1 MSMENV
7 GKRSREEFERDNFD
21 PYQDDKRPRK
31 DPADELVANV
41 CGDIQALDP
50 RNIEDVAYISNPIV
64 VEFEKIDKLRV
75 SFLNTIYAM
84 IIEQPSK
91 INVIGELV
99 LICNAKNFVV
109 GKYVIEFI
117 HAKAQTLLKKLN
129 PEFIAPKG
137 NNLLD
142 EFSGI
147 FNNIKSILKFFAVLL
162 PMIEN
167 YSIINLFNQFLN
179 LAIDLQNHDENN
191 LNGTAQQIYYNCL
204 ISIPYLLCND
214 NSPELLEKINQLV
227 ELAENFK
234 IIPKNQDNI
243 LTPFQNKS
251 NIKTSIS
258 NMKLVDLILPAIK
271 SIQGEDKLWKGLN
284 NSLFSGRN
292 ELLTPIIEEALANN
306 SLSKQLVKYPLPQF
320 SIVDISVLSKY
331 TPQGLIDE
339 LWCKNS
345 RFVFQIYNTTT
356 EFETVPKIESYQ
368 GLFFQDLICDIITNL
383 SFNKQEAGTLVYNL
397 DLAFNKDLAPVNTS
411 IDQLTLIHQDNL
423 SGENSPPLSTWKTED
438 LAVENIINMMF
449 QLPRSLHREIYY
461 FSVLTVICQQ
471 SPANIA
477 PVFGRAI
484 RYLYSNL
491 ETLDFELRARFADW
505 MSIQLSNFE
514 FSWKWDEW
522 VADSQKYANIVYHP
536 KRNFVRNLI
545 AKEIRLSNKK
555 RIKESFIALDPETSD
570 IIPLDEF
577 FQYLDISLYNEKDYL
592 INYDIELYGNVETT
606 KEILE
611 KIHLEKKISLESK
624 HVVSTQD
631 EMIFLFSSRE
641 LPMHELS
648 TTAYELIVANWKP
661 NNDFEELYKNVLLQV
676 EENHQDINGERFLI
690 NLIFQSYAYVGSR
703 SIYSVVSLLSRD
715 INKLKYLSGQNITYE
730 DEEPK
735 FTEQELTSEQ
745 IKQKQRW
752 IIEAIIRI
760 WFHQPQIIFLILE
773 YLVEY
778 DIIQESNVI
787 ETYLNIDHNLVIGNL
802 SCSDS
807 LIRLLSHT
815 ENKLMVLQV
824 LQLATNNLNEVSKR
838 LNVDDNEPVEI
849 LENFSSDADVES
861 TVNLQW
867 LFYEYKGLIQSYYR
881 RFIRN
886 QPIDYQQDVE
896 EILKTIENTP
906 TNQEVLSWLL

>member
-1 MSMENV
+1 MDN
-7 GKRSREEFERDNFD
+7 KRSRDDFERDNSQ
-21 PYQDDKRPRK
+21 PYQDDKRQRK

-91 INVIGELV
+91 INVIGDLV

-109 GKYVIEFI
+109 GKYVVEFI
-117 HAKAQTLLKKLN
+117 HAKAQTLLNKLN
-129 PEFIAPKG
+129 PDFIVPKN

-147 FNNIKSILKFFAVLL
+147 FNNIKSILKFLAVLV
-162 PMIEN
+162 PIIEN
-167 YSIINLFNQFLN
+167 YAIINVFEQFLK
-179 LAIDLQNHDENN
+179 LAIDLNEVS
-191 LNGTAQQIYYNCL
+191 NGTAQQIFYNCL

-214 NSPELLEKINQLV
+214 DSPELLEKVNQLV
-227 ELAENFK
+227 DLASTFKTNQGSSDDILLPFIDKANVKKTIENK
-234 IIPKNQDNI
+234 R
-243 LTPFQNKS
+243 
-251 NIKTSIS
+251 
-258 NMKLVDLILPAIK
+258 LVDLILPAIQ
-271 SIQGEDKLWKGLN
+271 SLQGEDKLWKGLN
-284 NSLFSGRN
+284 NTLFAGRKQ
-292 ELLTPIIEEALANN
+292 LLTPIISEALANN
-306 SLSKQLVKYPLPQF
+306 SLSKDMVKYPLPQLA
-320 SIVDISVLSKY
+320 IVDMTLLSKY
-331 TPQGLIDE
+331 SPTGLIDE
-339 LWCKNS
+339 LWSKNS
-345 RFVFQIYNTTT
+345 RVIFQIYNSTTD
-356 EFETVPKIESYQ
+356 FETVPKIETYQ
-368 GLFFQDLICDIITNL
+368 GLFFQDLISDIITNL

-397 DLAFNKDLAPVNTS
+397 DLAFSQDLAPVNTS

-484 RYLYSNL
+484 RYLYNNL
-491 ETLDFELRARFADW
+491 ETLDYELRARFADW

-522 VADSQKYANIVYHP
+522 VEDSQKYSAIAYHP
-536 KRNFVRNLI
+536 KKNFVTNLI

-570 IIPLDEF
+570 IVPLDEY
-577 FQYLDISLYNEKDYL
+577 FQYLDVSLYDNKDFL
-592 INYDIELYGNVETT
+592 INYDYELYGNVDTT
-606 KEILE
+606 KEILDKLYE
-611 KIHLEKKISLESK
+611 EKKTTLESK
-624 HVVSTQD
+624 HVVSAQD
-631 EMIFLFSSRE
+631 EMIFNFSSPE
-641 LPMHELS
+641 LPLHELS
-648 TTAYELIVANWKP
+648 TAAYELIVANWKP
-661 NNDFEELYKNVLLQV
+661 NDEFDEFYKKLLLEIEEK
-676 EENHQDINGERFLI
+676 HQDINGPRFLI
-690 NLIFQSYAYVGSR
+690 NLIFQTYVYVGSR

-730 DEEPK
+730 DEEPQ
-735 FTEQELTSEQ
+735 FAELELTPED
-745 IKQKQRW
+745 IKQRQQW
-752 IIEAIIRI
+752 IIESIIRI
-760 WFHQPQIIFLILE
+760 WFHQPQIIFLVLE

-778 DIIQESNVI
+778 EIVQVSYVI
-787 ETYLNIDHNLVIGNL
+787 EAYLNIDHNLVIGNL

-807 LIRLLSHT
+807 LIRLLSHL
-815 ENKLMVLQV
+815 ENKPLVLQV
-824 LQLATNNLNEVSKR
+824 LQLATNNLNAITQK
-838 LNVDDNEPVEI
+838 LNVANTDPVEI
-849 LENFSSDADVES
+849 D
-861 TVNLQW
+861 TVFPHEPEAEANVNSQW
-867 LFYEYKGLIQSYYR
+867 LFYEYKGLIKSFYR

-886 QPIDYQQDVE
+886 QPIDYQQEVE
-896 EILKTIENTP
+896 DILKTIENTP
-906 TNQEVLSWLL
+906 TNEEVVSWLA